1 MSAIGPGDHEQFCQ
15 RDEWEDVGGTRH
27 DKWEKRLP
35 DGRLLRT
42 TIQRH
47 KKDYGAG
54 LKSAVLSQLDVDEPT
69 FWEVIESGVPA
80 TRPTPAAEPTPEP
93 LDDWIV
99 RALQRGRLDEAE
111 IALLTAEEAEHLA
124 NAYFTM
130 PMELSGDQVRDR
142 LLDRLDAFR
151 ATGPQGQ

>member
-47 KKDYGAG
+47 NKDYGTG
-54 LKSAVLSQLDVDEPT
+54 LKSAVLSQLEVDEAT
-69 FWEVIESGVPA
+69 FWQVIQTGTPA
-80 TRPTPAAEPTPEP
+80 VRPTPTAVPPPEP

-99 RALQRGRLDEAE
+99 RALQRARLDESE
-111 IALLTAEEAEHLA
+111 ITSLTVEEAEHLA

-130 PMELSGDQVRDR
+130 PLELSRDEVRTR
-142 LLDRLDAFR
+142 LLHLLDVFR
-151 ATGPQGQ
+151 GTGSPDQ